1 MRQIF
6 GIERHLDNCMRRAH
20 DLRSLLMSMLLIAG
34 AIAFPK
40 VGVAWETVNFAPS
53 VSPGTIV
60 INVKER
66 SLFFVISESAAIR
79 YPIAVPKH
87 GKEWSGSATVNGKYA
102 YPDWVPPPSVKVDH
116 PELPD
121 FIRGGAPNNP
131 MGSRAITLDRF
142 QVAIHGTTKK
152 MRRSIGTAASYGCIR
167 MLNEDVI
174 DLFDRVSVGTPVLM
188 IP

>member
-6 GIERHLDNCMRRAH
+6 SGEHHLGRCKRRSH
-20 DLRSLLMSMLLIAG
+20 DLRYLLMSMLLIAG
-34 AIAFPK
+34 AIAFPE
-40 VGVAWETVNFAPS
+40 VGVAWEAVNFSPS

-60 INVKER
+60 INAKER
-66 SLFFVISESAAIR
+66 SFFFVVSEGAAIR

-87 GKEWSGSATVNGKYA
+87 GKEWSGTAAVNGKYA
-102 YPDWVPPPSVKVDH
+102 NPDWAPPPSVKVDH

-121 FIRGGAPNNP
+121 FIRGGSPNNP
-131 MGSRAITLDRF
+131 MGARAITLDRF
-142 QVAIHGTTKK
+142 QVAIYGTTKK

-174 DLFDRVSVGTPVLM
+174 DLFDRVRVGTPVLM
-188 IP
+188 IS